1 MLEKI
6 REGSQGVW
14 AMLILGLVIL
24 SFAFAGVGGYIGSSS
39 DPAAAEVNGE
49 EISQLALDRAYQ
61 SERSRLEQQFGDAFA
76 ALAADAEYLNNF
88 RQGILDR
95 LIGDKLIEQAARE
108 LGLRIS
114 EQQINTTIRGMREF
128 QGISGEFDRDRFT
141 MVIRQANFQVAS
153 FKEYMR
159 KELTRQQVS
168 RALFGSEFA
177 LPSETQQ
184 AHVLQAQTRDVKY
197 LTIAAAPFAESIEI
211 SAEDIES
218 YYQAN
223 SGDYDTN
230 EQVSVEYVELKV
242 EDILPTITVSEEEL
256 NESYQ
261 LTMESYRAAEERRA
275 SHILIEFGD
284 DKDAA
289 KATAEALLA
298 QVKSGEDFAEL
309 AKNSSA
315 DTFSAENGGD
325 LDWFDR
331 TMMDPAFSDAAFA
344 LTDIGDVTEVVE
356 SEFGFHIIKLTD
368 LKAEQISPFEEVR
381 EEILAAVKAEKAAE
395 EFYALQTRMDE
406 LAFEV
411 PESLDEVAAELNVSI
426 QKTPMFEQSTA
437 PAPINGPLP
446 LAAAFNQE
454 LIADRV
460 NSEVLKVDDSHVV
473 VLRVAEYEPART
485 KSLEEMTD
493 FITTRLKAEKSQQA
507 AKQWAEELL
516 ALIKSGES
524 VTEKLAE
531 KTIEWQEQL
540 ELPRFGSSIDRLL
553 AAEAFKLS
561 MDDDNNKAVVELSSG
576 DVGLVSLLKI
586 NQPEAAD
593 AQQKESIE
601 NRLVSGFGQTSY
613 TSLIE
618 SLKADADIV
627 KYN

>member
-1 MLEKI
+1 
-6 REGSQGVW
+6 
-14 AMLILGLVIL
+14 MLILGLVIL

-61 SERSRLEQQFGDAFA
+61 NERARLEQQFGDAFA

-95 LIGDKLIEQAARE
+95 LIGDKLIEQAARD
-108 LGLRIS
+108 LGLRVS
-114 EQQINTTIRGMREF
+114 EQEINTTIRGMREF
-128 QGISGEFDRDRFT
+128 QGISGDFDRDRFT
-141 MVIRQANFQVAS
+141 SVIRQANFQVAS
-153 FKEYMR
+153 FKDYMR
-159 KELTRQQVS
+159 KEMTRQQVS

-177 LPSETQQ
+177 LPSETNQ
-184 AHVLQAQTRDVKY
+184 AHMLQAQTRDVKY
-197 LTIAAAPFAESIEI
+197 LTVAAAPFAESIEL
-211 SAEDIES
+211 SAADIDS

-223 SGDYDTN
+223 SADYDTN

-242 EDILPTITVSEEEL
+242 ADILPTITVTEEEL
-256 NESYQ
+256 SESYQ
-261 LTMESYRAAEERRA
+261 LTIESYRAAEERKV

-289 KATAEALLA
+289 KSSVEALLA
-298 QVKSGEDFAEL
+298 KVKSGEDFAEL
-309 AKNSSA
+309 AKANSA
-315 DTFSAENGGD
+315 DTFSAENGGE
-325 LDWFDR
+325 LEWFGKND
-331 TMMDPAFSDAAFA
+331 MDAAFEDA
-344 LTDIGDVTEVVE
+344 AFGLANIGDVTDVVE

-368 LKAEQISPFEEVR
+368 MKAEQISPFEQVR
-381 EEILAAVKAEKAAE
+381 EQILAAVKAEKAAE
-395 EFYALQTRMDE
+395 EFYALQLRMAE

-426 QKTPMFEQSTA
+426 QTTSMFEQTA
-437 PAPINGPLP
+437 APTPISAPLP
-446 LAAAFNQE
+446 LNAAFNQE

-473 VLRVAEYEPART
+473 VLRVAQHEPART
-485 KSLEEMTD
+485 KSLEEMSE
-493 FITTRLKAEKSQQA
+493 FITARLKAEKSQQA

-516 ALIKSGES
+516 DMIKAGES
-524 VTEKLAE
+524 VTEKLAD
-531 KTIEWQEQL
+531 KTVEWQEQL
-540 ELPRFGSSIDRLL
+540 ALPRFGSSLDRLL

-561 MDDDNNKAVVELSSG
+561 MTDVNNKAVVEMSSG
-576 DVGLVSLLKI
+576 DVGLVHLLKI
-586 NQPEAAD
+586 NQAEAAD
-593 AQQKESIE
+593 AQQIASIE
-601 NRLVSGFGQTSY
+601 SRLVSGFGQASY